1 MVTLT
6 WYVCKYKVH
15 NSTRGTAELQ
25 AKDVPGGVMYLVFT
39 CMPGENYCR
48 RLIHLWSYV
57 PCIYT
62 HARWELP

>member
-6 WYVCKYKVH
+6 WYACKYKV
-15 NSTRGTAELQ
+15 Q
-25 AKDVPGGVMYLVFT
+25 AKDVPGGVMSLVFT
-39 CMPGENYCR
+39 LMPGESYCR

-62 HARWELP
+62 HARWELL